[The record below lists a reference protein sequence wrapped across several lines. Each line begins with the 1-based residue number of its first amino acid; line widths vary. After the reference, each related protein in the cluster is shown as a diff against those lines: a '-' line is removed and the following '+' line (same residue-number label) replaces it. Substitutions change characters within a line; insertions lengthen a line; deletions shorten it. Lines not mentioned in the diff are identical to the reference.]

1 MARIGYPQFREH
13 REGFDI
19 NVEMWHDRVTSPDAS
34 QHTPEEISAH
44 THTDWQF
51 VRVRVTAGRKGIVL
65 GEASQPGFGYGW
77 FPHPADGPVTQI
89 HRNPIDQ
96 ANIGYAED
104 AVNLLTLKA
113 VEEARLKLWLTCDV
127 AG

>member
-1 MARIGYPQFREH
+1 MTRIGYPQFREH

-19 NVEMWHDRVTSPDAS
+19 NVEMYHDPETSPDPS
-34 QHTPEEISAH
+34 QWTPEAIAAYY
-44 THTDWQF
+44 HTDWQF

-65 GEASQPGFGYGW
+65 GEASQLGLGYGW

-89 HRNPIDQ
+89 HLNPIDQ
-96 ANIGYAED
+96 ANLGYAED
-104 AVNLLTLKA
+104 TVNVLTLKA
-113 VEEARLKLWLTCDV
+113 VEEARLKLSLTCDV